1 MCKNQDSVMISK
13 TFRESTMID
22 FHQLPK
28 VELDFMNTEH
38 QEAVDIYNK
47 IERDYLL
54 HDVDSVINGILDIQE
69 HCISHFAHEEQVMKN
84 NCYPPLQ
91 VHKEAH
97 DRVLMEIDMVVKQ
110 LKNHRDLSKIA
121 HYIERGFP
129 NWFSQHLNTMDKMA
143 AEFISGQK
151 LRKVS

>member
-84 NCYPPLQ
+84 NCL
-91 VHKEAH
+91 
-97 DRVLMEIDMVVKQ
+97 
-110 LKNHRDLSKIA
+110 
-121 HYIERGFP
+121 
-129 NWFSQHLNTMDKMA
+129 
-143 AEFISGQK
+143 
-151 LRKVS
+151 